1 MMTSMMSSTE
11 NRMLIGTLIK
21 MIAMQKEKNANM
33 PVKSIAIA
41 RAQFCWETEAY
52 SGRVLHYYGEKDG
65 SLRSYP
71 DPKEIEAAKRQNKV
85 EHK

>member
-1 MMTSMMSSTE
+1 
-11 NRMLIGTLIK
+11 
-21 MIAMQKEKNANM
+21 M

-41 RAQFCWETEAY
+41 RAQFCRETEAY